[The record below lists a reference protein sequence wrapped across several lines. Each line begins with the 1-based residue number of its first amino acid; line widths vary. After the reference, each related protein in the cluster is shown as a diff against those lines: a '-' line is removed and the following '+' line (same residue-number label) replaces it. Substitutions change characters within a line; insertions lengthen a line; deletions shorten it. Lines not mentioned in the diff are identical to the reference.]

1 MSSWCKL
8 GPKRLT
14 KYERVKI
21 LTVRALQ
28 LAKGAPPLLR
38 DIPPHIRSPIEIAEM
53 ELEAG
58 VLPIVLE
65 RATKGG
71 RVCRISVKDL
81 IGKSG
86 KS

>member
-1 MSSWCKL
+1 VNSWCKL

-14 KYERVKI
+14 KYEKVKI
-21 LTVRALQ
+21 VTIRALQ
-28 LAKGAPPLLR
+28 LAKGAPPLLK
-38 DIPPHIRSPIEIAEM
+38 DIPPYLRSPIEIAER

-58 VLPIVLE
+58 VLPIVVE

-71 RVCRISVKDL
+71 RVCRIKVKEL
-81 IGKSG
+81 LGHSG